1 MRKLFIFRAFLV
13 VSFLL
18 ILLNAHAFA
27 SVVVRNGSYGE
38 IFPAENG
45 NMHILIRSDNSSYM
59 YYSSGRVVK
68 NVPLGVSDSSILFET
83 AFSDGAGGVYVLYN
97 NTANKTL
104 YAQRYSSGGETLWD
118 APGSVVD
125 TYADSIAFS
134 MSELTP
140 DSDFIVVYDKYTPP
154 IMLPWGNY
162 YGCLRAISPD
172 GIVSSPAGEGEF
184 YHSLDMEMHRDQS
197 ALYIRKWPASYIT
210 QIFDDIDEPA
220 DTFNSNILE
229 FDCDDHGFLFGI
241 RHAEE
246 STNTLELHR
255 FNDQLH
261 AIWETPIVFDIGLG
275 KTSSD
280 PVHPRPEIIANNDG
294 SVTLYRGRHY
304 GDPTGICVARIDS
317 SGEYLYRDL
326 DLGEASAALT
336 CPDSANLFLIN
347 TTLSDG
353 ETKVVYL
360 VKVSV
365 NGDIVFSSI
374 LRYGHI
380 LRGSIIE
387 NTDGSYATTMVYE
400 NSVAIDKISHTGD
413 VLVAIEENIIPA
425 QFSLQQNYPNPLN
438 PSTTIAYVLS
448 EPQNIKLQVFDICGH
463 LVTTLYS
470 GYKEAGHWN
479 VTWDAANH
487 SSGIYVYRLQVGD
500 QCVSRKMVLIK

>member
-1 MRKLFIFRAFLV
+1 MKKLFIIRVFLV

-18 ILLNAHAFA
+18 ILLNSHAFA

-172 GIVSSPAGEGEF
+172 GIVSSPAGDDEF

-220 DTFNSNILE
+220 DTLNSNILE

-241 RHAEE
+241 RRIEG
-246 STNTLELHR
+246 TCDTLELHR
-255 FNDQLH
+255 FDDQLH
-261 AIWETPIVFDIGLG
+261 ALWETPIVFDIGLA

-280 PVHPRPEIIANNDG
+280 PVYPRPEIIANNDG
-294 SVTLYRGRHY
+294 SVTLYPSIY
-304 GDPTGICVARIDS
+304 LSNIDFARIDS
-317 SGEYLYRDL
+317 LGEYFYRDL
-326 DLGEASAALT
+326 DFGDVFAAFSSS
-336 CPDSANLFLIN
+336 DGANLFLVN

-353 ETKVVYL
+353 ETKVVRL

-365 NGDIVFSSI
+365 SGDIVFSSI

-380 LRGSIIE
+380 GWKSSIIE
-387 NTDGSYATTMVYE
+387 NTDGSYATTMVYGDT
-400 NSVAIDKISHTGD
+400 VAIDKVSSSGD
-413 VLVAIEENIIPA
+413 VLVAVEENTIPV
-425 QFSLQQNYPNPLN
+425 QFTLQQNYPNPLN
-438 PSTTIAYVLS
+438 PTTTISYELPEA
-448 EPQNIKLQVFDICGH
+448 QNIILQIFDITGR
-463 LVTTLYS
+463 LVETLYS
-470 GYKEAGHWN
+470 GYKEAGHWD
-479 VTWDAANH
+479 VTWNASDQ
-487 SSGIYVYRLQVGD
+487 SSGIYIYRLTYGQR
-500 QCVSRKMVLIK
+500 QISRKMVLMK